1 MASLVDVTVPVG
13 QAEGTE
19 SVVATWFKSVGD
31 EVTENEPLL
40 EISTDKVNMEVA
52 APASGRLAEIVKNE
66 GDSIEPGEVLG
77 RLNTASAASEAAAP
91 ANAPPAAPPAAA
103 PQADGTEKPAA
114 ATDASNE
121 LSPGVRRLLKEY
133 NIDPTK
139 VRGSGR
145 GGRITLEDV
154 QNFIDTGAAA
164 AVTAQFRATPRAQQ
178 SAVGTPKQAAGGV
191 SPAKK

>member
-31 EVTENEPLL
+31 EVAENEPLL

-77 RLNTASAASEAAAP
+77 RLDTAAAANQATAP
-91 ANAPPAAPPAAA
+91 ASAPPAAA
-103 PQADGTEKPAA
+103 SQADGTEKPAT
-114 ATDASNE
+114 ATDQSNE
-121 LSPGVRRLLKEY
+121 LSPGVRRLLKEHD
-133 NIDPTK
+133 IDPTK

-145 GGRITLEDV
+145 GG
-154 QNFIDTGAAA
+154 
-164 AVTAQFRATPRAQQ
+164 
-178 SAVGTPKQAAGGV
+178 
-191 SPAKK
+191 